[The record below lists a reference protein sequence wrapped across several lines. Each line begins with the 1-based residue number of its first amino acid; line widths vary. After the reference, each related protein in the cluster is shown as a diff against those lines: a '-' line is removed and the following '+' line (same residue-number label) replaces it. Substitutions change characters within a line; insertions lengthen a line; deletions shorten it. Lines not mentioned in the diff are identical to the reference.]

1 MQKGFLEEVATE
13 PRGEFSWGRWN
24 QVQAAWAVTPMVGE
38 DCIWVFLLA
47 SWYPCLGIMISL
59 LVRRPQGPSPPS
71 LQPTIQRVVRGVL
84 QGLPRAAERACS
96 PAPPCPP
103 DPGSHH

>member
-24 QVQAAWAVTPMVGE
+24 EVQAAWAVTPMVGE

-47 SWYPCLGIMISL
+47 SWSQFPLTPPSMREMTRVFSH
-59 LVRRPQGPSPPS
+59 PSPLS
-71 LQPTIQRVVRGVL
+71 RS
-84 QGLPRAAERACS
+84 C
-96 PAPPCPP
+96 PCEPL
-103 DPGSHH
+103 S